1 MRIEDKVAR
10 LRDPDVYPD
19 RPAAVDVIE
28 THFSWVFLTEQRVYK
43 LKKPVRYH
51 GLDFT
56 TLAARR
62 HNCAQEV
69 TLNRRLAPTVYL
81 GVSALTLTDTDRVEF
96 DGPGTVLDWLVVMR
110 RLPAQA
116 MLDAAIRAD
125 AVDLAAVD
133 RIAALLAAFYRENAA
148 PAPLAPEAYR
158 QRLAAT
164 LAENRAVLSAA
175 DGLDQPLVA
184 ALSDWQEEFLQSRSA
199 LLDERA
205 GRLVDAHGDL
215 RPEHICLSGTGVRTA
230 GRSRRRPAHP
240 GSVPDGYRQP
250 MPDGIDRFLWR
261 LPRLR
266 ARQDRHLAPGRL
278 RTRRARTLAAARAG
292 LSRAGRGPH
301 LGTDDFRPCIGLAR
315 VRGACPV
322 HASPQRPLPCRPDKP
337 KAHPAI
343 GRRRRCAIRAPATPP
358 PNHLRA
364 CGARSRRAA
373 AQRKPPLPWRAP
385 GCPPGAAAAPSR

>member
-1 MRIEDKVAR
+1 MPIDDKVAR
-10 LRDPDVYPD
+10 LRDPGIYPD
-19 RPAAVDVIE
+19 RPAAVEVIE
-28 THFSWVFLTEQRVYK
+28 THFSWVFLTPSRVYK

-62 HNCAQEV
+62 HNCTQEV
-69 TLNRRLAPTVYL
+69 ALNRRLAPAVYL
-81 GVSALTLTDTDRVEF
+81 GVAALTRTAAGRVEF

-199 LLDERA
+199 LLGERA
-205 GRLVDAHGDL
+205 AHLVDAHGDL
-215 RPEHICLSGTGVRTA
+215 RPEHVCLGPE
-230 GRSRRRPAHP
+230 PAI
-240 GSVPDGYRQP
+240 
-250 MPDGIDRFLWR
+250 IDCLEFDA
-261 LPRLR
+261 RLR
-266 ARQDRHLAPGRL
+266 QLDPVDELAYLALECERL
-278 RTRRARTLAAARAG
+278 
-292 LSRAGRGPH
+292 
-301 LGTDDFRPCIGLAR
+301 
-315 VRGACPV
+315 
-322 HASPQRPLPCRPDKP
+322 
-337 KAHPAI
+337 
-343 GRRRRCAIRAPATPP
+343 
-358 PNHLRA
+358 
-364 CGARSRRAA
+364 
-373 AQRKPPLPWRAP
+373 
-385 GCPPGAAAAPSR
+385 GAAAIGQRILAQYQAATDDHCPKELIDFYRAFRSCVRAKIAIWHLADCAPGELEHWRQRARDYLGLAGART

>member
-215 RPEHICLSGTGVRTA
+215 RPEHICLAPEPAIIDCLEFDAELRRLDPLDELAYLALECERLGAADVGQRILAQYQTATGNRCPTELIDFYGAFRACVRA
-230 GRSRRRPAHP
+230 KIAIWHLADCAP
-240 GSVPDGYRQP
+240 GEREHWRQ
-250 MPDGIDRFLWR
+250 
-261 LPRLR
+261 R
-266 ARQDRHLAPGRL
+266 ARDYLGLAG
-278 RTRRARTLAAARAG
+278 ART
-292 LSRAGRGPH
+292 
-301 LGTDDFRPCIGLAR
+301 
-315 VRGACPV
+315 
-322 HASPQRPLPCRPDKP
+322 
-337 KAHPAI
+337 
-343 GRRRRCAIRAPATPP
+343 
-358 PNHLRA
+358 
-364 CGARSRRAA
+364 
-373 AQRKPPLPWRAP
+373 
-385 GCPPGAAAAPSR
+385 